1 MVTIYL
7 CGGLGNQMFQYAF
20 AKFLESKG
28 FAVALE
34 ATHFLPESKEAFGL
48 ANASAG
54 IGGGQDTRDLELA
67 HFAITLPI
75 LSKPELFSHFYGCDR
90 WFWFFRI
97 YHKFM
102 RIVPKPL
109 YQILQA
115 LLPSNRKSHPY
126 KSTITEAKLGE
137 AIPLHSITSD
147 TRVFGYYG
155 NLSYIKGLEEIL
167 RRDFT
172 CPLTPANRNLQA
184 QIQAT
189 PNATFI
195 HIRRG
200 DYLRLWQYLELGKAY
215 YECAITQVLKALGGG
230 VHFFVFSNDIAWC
243 KQEFLGLLDRDVY
256 AGCSFSFIDNND
268 ESNPT
273 QELMLMRSCQHA
285 ITANSTFSWWAAY
298 LIENPHKIVIM
309 PSIHLLDEP
318 DCTINIMPDD
328 WIVLNPTWGN
338 QVC

>member
-1 MVTIYL
+1 ML
-7 CGGLGNQMFQYAF
+7 L
-20 AKFLESKG
+20 LESG
-28 FAVALE
+28 
-34 ATHFLPESKEAFGL
+34 
-48 ANASAG
+48 
-54 IGGGQDTRDLELA
+54 GGGQDTRDLEIA
-67 HFAITLPI
+67 HFAISLPI
-75 LSKPELFSHFYGCDR
+75 LSKPELFSHFYQCDK

-97 YHKFM
+97 YHKLLH
-102 RIVPKPL
+102 IAPKPL
-109 YQILQA
+109 RQIFQA
-115 LLPSNRKSHPY
+115 FLPSNRKTHPY
-126 KSTITEAKLGE
+126 KSTITEAKLGQ

-155 NLSYIKGLEEIL
+155 NLVYIDGIAEIL

-172 CPLTPANRNLQA
+172 CTLNSQNQHLQTL
-184 QIQAT
+184 IQNT
-189 PNATFI
+189 PNATFL

-200 DYLRLWQYLELGKAY
+200 DYLRLWEYIELGKAY
-215 YECAITQVLKALGGG
+215 YECAIAQVCKTLGK

-243 KQEFLGLLDRDVY
+243 KQEFLGLLDSRVY
-256 AGCSFSFIDNND
+256 AGSSFSFIDSND

-298 LIENPHKIVIM
+298 LIENPHKIVVM

-318 DCTINIMPDD
+318 ECSNNVMPRD

-338 QVC
+338 QVCQRAQLNKSGF